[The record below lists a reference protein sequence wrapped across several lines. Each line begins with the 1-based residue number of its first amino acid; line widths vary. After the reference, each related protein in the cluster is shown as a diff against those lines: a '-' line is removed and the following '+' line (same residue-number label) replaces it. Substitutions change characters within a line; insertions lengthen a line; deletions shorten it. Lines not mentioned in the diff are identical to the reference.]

1 MNKSNH
7 QQYILNGNV
16 KCGLISPSNYPTT
29 KIEIL
34 EFTKYDY
41 TTQSIDIVSKLII
54 DNLNPSLLSSS
65 ILRKYPSNHKR
76 WKRHLFGY
84 CVPATFA
91 LLYFLNTEKLHPF
104 SGSDEEGENHW
115 WLEDI
120 TTNTRFDL
128 TSSQYNQKELEYVYS
143 TGKPKRLY
151 SFKGRPQKR
160 FLDLMC
166 LVQPSA
172 TRQMTGKDT
181 LEKLIRCS
189 ESK

>member
-1 MNKSNH
+1 MSKSNH
-7 QQYILNGNV
+7 KEYILNGNV

-29 KIEIL
+29 KIETL
-34 EFTKYDY
+34 EFTRYEY
-41 TTQSIDIVSKLII
+41 TPESVDVISKLIVE
-54 DNLNPSLLSSS
+54 NLNPSLLSGKFQK
-65 ILRKYPSNHKR
+65 KYPSNHKR

-84 CVPATFA
+84 CVPATFS
-91 LLYFLNTEKLHPF
+91 LLYFLNTENLHPF
-104 SGSDEEGENHW
+104 NGQDEEGENHW

-120 TTNTRFDL
+120 KTNERFDL
-128 TSSQYNQKELEYVYS
+128 TSTQYNQKELEYVYS

-172 TRQMTGKDT
+172 KRHINGID
-181 LEKLIRCS
+181 
-189 ESK
+189 SKILFD